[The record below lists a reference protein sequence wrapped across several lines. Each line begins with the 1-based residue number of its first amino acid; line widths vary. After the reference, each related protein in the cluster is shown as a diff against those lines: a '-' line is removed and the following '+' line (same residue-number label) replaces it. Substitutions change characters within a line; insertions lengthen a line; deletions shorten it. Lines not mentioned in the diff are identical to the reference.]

1 MHQLRLFLSVLSL
14 LLLFVPVHAQ
24 NIDTKVYYR
33 LTSEAK
39 DTGTED
45 WVLDLWEDVEGIKPA
60 KRNPSEALRPLWRF
74 QDLGNGFFRMI
85 HISQPNLSLEVVQS
99 KDIPDYR
106 YMALRPTAD
115 RTAQQWKISGNANG
129 FRLTNRWQADQSIED
144 DEMGTKLGKSRQTDG
159 QVWKFNKTDIKVE
172 PVQAETP
179 LMFGPVN
186 ANYGDA
192 ERLDKNFYYR
202 LQSAT
207 YARDENGFL
216 TKDDHGFLTVLE
228 GWLQPG
234 LAQSMQSPGQLWR
247 IEDIGDP
254 YFRLT
259 NGLLKDQSLSITKSD
274 ERLVLSKTEQTG
286 TQAWVPFHI
295 AEATGREDTF
305 ILVNGGGGRLE
316 ATQDQDVVKRLRIT
330 KTERGVST
338 IWILIKT
345 DVPVKAE
352 FELTSTAFVNGAEIP
367 ATYTGK
373 DGISPPLAWK
383 GAPAG
388 TKSFMILCTDPD
400 APSPANPD
408 PNPFV
413 HWFMLNIP
421 ADTNYLLAGIPRLQ
435 QVSTPVGAVQ
445 LFNGTGET
453 GYIGP
458 MPPAGSGKHRYF
470 FTIFSMDRVH
480 VIDPNMTIEEFS
492 KILESSVLAKAELMG
507 TYEVRATSMQ
517 DGRLMFRTSEPLTTD
532 LNMALRSSHWSN
544 VSTKTLIQP
553 ERR

>member
-1 MHQLRLFLSVLSL
+1 MHRLRLFLAVLSL
-14 LLLFVPVHAQ
+14 LLLFVSVHAQ

-33 LTSEAK
+33 LTSDAK

-45 WVLDLWEDVEGIKPA
+45 WVLDLIEDEEGIKPA
-60 KRNPSEALRPLWRF
+60 MRNPSEALRPLWRF

-85 HISQPNLSLEVVQS
+85 HISQPNMSLEVVQS
-99 KDIPDYR
+99 KEIPDYR
-106 YMALRPTAD
+106 YMALRATAD
-115 RTAQQWKISGNANG
+115 RTAQQWKLSANAKG

-144 DEMGTKLGKSRQTDG
+144 DEMGTKLGKTRQTDG
-159 QVWKFNKTDIKVE
+159 QVWKLNKTDIMVE
-172 PVQAETP
+172 PVQVETP

-186 ANYGDA
+186 AKYGDA
-192 ERLDKNFYYR
+192 EKLDKNFYYR

-216 TKDDHGFLTVLE
+216 TKDNHGFLTVLE
-228 GWLQPG
+228 VGLQPG
-234 LAQSMQSPGQLWR
+234 LAQTLQSPGQLWR
-247 IEDIGDP
+247 IEDTGDP

-259 NGLLKDQSLSITKSD
+259 NGLLKDQSLSINKSD
-274 ERLVLSKTEQTG
+274 GRLVLNKTEQTG
-286 TQAWVPFHI
+286 TQAWVPFYV

-316 ATQDQDVVKRLRIT
+316 ATQDQDVDKRLRIT

-352 FELTSTAFVNGAEIP
+352 FELTSAAFVNGAEIP
-367 ATYTGK
+367 VTQTGK

-388 TKSFMILCTDPD
+388 TKSFMIICTDPD

-413 HWFMLNIP
+413 HWFILNIP
-421 ADTNYLLAGIPRLQ
+421 ADTKYLLAGIPRLQ
-435 QVSTPVGAVQ
+435 QVSTPFGAVQ
-445 LFNGTGET
+445 LINGTGEI

-458 MPPAGSGKHRYF
+458 MPPAGSGKHRYV
-470 FTIFSMDRVH
+470 FTIYAMDRVH

-492 KILESSVLAKAELMG
+492 KILNSSVLAKAELMG
-507 TYEVRATSMQ
+507 TYEVRASSMQ
-517 DGRLMFRTSEPLTTD
+517 VRRRILSSSKPLTMDIETS
-532 LNMALRSSHWSN
+532 LRSAHWSN
-544 VSTKTLIQP
+544 VSTKTLVQP